1 MSHLKIQTNKIFIA
15 ALLLSLFAVIG
26 AALVGL
32 TFKQTADDIKRNEE
46 ITLLNKL
53 NNIIPS
59 DLYDNNLLLDTIK
72 LAPSA
77 LLGTKDPSLAYRA
90 RKNNK
95 NVAVVFSCIAPS
107 GYSGSIYLLVGIY
120 ADGNV
125 AGVRVVKHKETPGL
139 GDAVSITHSNWILG
153 FNGKSLSDPDDKG
166 WKVKRD
172 GGVFDQF
179 TGATITPRAV
189 VKAVHDALI
198 YFDQNQIKLFSAPTK
213 KAKKP

>member
-1 MSHLKIQTNKIFIA
+1 M
-15 ALLLSLFAVIG
+15 LFAIFG

-32 TFKQTADDIKRNEE
+32 TFVQTKDDIKHNEE

-53 NNIIPS
+53 NNIVPAE
-59 DLYDNNLLLDTIK
+59 LYDNDLLLDTIT
-72 LAPSA
+72 LEPNA
-77 LLGTKDPSLAYRA
+77 LLGTTDPSLAYRA
-90 RKNNK
+90 RKNNT
-95 NVAVVFSCIAPS
+95 NVAVVFSSIAPN

-120 ADGNV
+120 ANGNV

-139 GDAVSITHSNWILG
+139 GDKVSLSRSNWILG
-153 FNGKSLSDPDDKG
+153 FNGKSLGNPDDKG

-189 VKAVHDALI
+189 VKAVHNALI
-198 YFDQNQIKLFSAPTK
+198 YFDQNQNRLFSTK
-213 KAKKP
+213 PDKAKQP